1 MGDTAASG
9 QADIA
14 ARPRGHFLARLAIG
28 LAQGAAL
35 YCLYRAFDAQAW
47 PATNGLIFAPLLLV
61 LLFVP
66 LVLVQGLGEMRLR
79 TLIVWA
85 IVAAAILAGLGWYD
99 IWSAWP
105 QDYTYGS
112 DGQYAWRQDVLPSF
126 GLFVFVAAGLFIA
139 HALIAGGDADRKF
152 MAQYSTHFDVAWKL
166 GVQLALSVCFVGAF
180 WLLLWLGAALFNLI
194 KLDFFERLIEH
205 QWFSIPA
212 TTLATAAA
220 LHLTDVQPALVRGTR
235 TLVLLLLSWLLPLL
249 TLIVAGFLISLV
261 FTGLYPLW
269 KIGHASALLLIAAAI
284 LIILINAAHQDGAPE
299 RAPPALLRIAGSLAA
314 VMLVPIVG
322 LAAHAIFLRVSQ
334 YGWTQ
339 DRVATAACVLVA
351 GCYALGY
358 VIATAPSDGWLKRIE
373 TWNFCTALLILA
385 VLLALFSPIADP
397 KRISVADQVSRL
409 NSGKVKPGSFDFAYL
424 RWEGGRYGQDAL
436 QHLAASKDTEVRKR
450 AEGALH
456 MTNRYEAAPPAPP
469 VIADNL
475 TVYPK
480 GKTLPKS
487 FAMQK
492 WSSGNYWIPQCLLAA
507 GQSCDG
513 ILIDLDGDG
522 HDEIVLVGTTGRAEQ
537 PVVFRDDGRGHWSL
551 IGHIQIPLGCSAY
564 FDALREGRFV
574 LRKPAFVARDLEIN
588 GHIFPTEMIQPS
600 AVIFVPSVAVPS
612 GRC

>member
-1 MGDTAASG
+1 MADTAASG

-61 LLFVP
+61 FLFVP

-85 IVAAAILAGLGWYD
+85 IAAAAILAALGWYD

-105 QDYTYGS
+105 QDYTYGR
-112 DGQYAWRQDVLPSF
+112 DGRYAWRPHVLPSF

-139 HALIAGGDADRKF
+139 HALIASGDADRKF
-152 MAQYSTHFDVAWKL
+152 MALYTTHFDVAWKL

-261 FTGLYPLW
+261 FTGLNPLW

-339 DRVATAACVLVA
+339 DRVATAACVIVA
-351 GCYALGY
+351 GCYAIGY
-358 VIATAPSDGWLKRIE
+358 VIATAPAGGWLRRIE

-409 NSGKVKPGSFDFAYL
+409 NSGKAKPGSFDFAYL

-436 QHLAASKDTEVRKR
+436 TKLSRSPNSQVVRQAADR
-450 AEGALH
+450 ALKA
-456 MTNRYEAAPPAPP
+456 TNRYSAVPATPIELAAK
-469 VIADNL
+469 L
-475 TVYPK
+475 TVYPR
-480 GKTLPKS
+480 GRSLPQS
-487 FAMQK
+487 FLHQK
-492 WSSGNYWIPQCLLAA
+492 WDSSPHHWNDCLN
-507 GQSCDG
+507 DG
-513 ILIDLDGDG
+513 FAPGSLICEAFLIDLDGDNLP
-522 HDEIVLVGTTGRAEQ
+522 EIIVAQHYTGASIWSAVLAKADKEGRWSIVGRINGQLCAST
-537 PVVFRDDGRGHWSL
+537 L
-551 IGHIQIPLGCSAY
+551 
-564 FDALREGRFV
+564 DALRAGKFQI
-574 LRKPAFVARDLEIN
+574 VAPEPSLWRDLALAGGRLHVEADIAETPAC
-588 GHIFPTEMIQPS
+588 PTLH
-600 AVIFVPSVAVPS
+600 
-612 GRC
+612 